1 MTAIGSGAMEW
12 DAEDL
17 PEIIEL
23 SMLDVALDPEKYED
37 EVITLTGY
45 IGESIPP
52 DEMFVSADL
61 RDHPSYGNSEHQ
73 LKLNIRSKVGQWI
86 ESSSK
91 IQVTGTIA
99 YNQRDMNWVMSVQG
113 SEILVDRNHPV
124 EIIRLNWGEEST
136 WSYQSGN
143 LVNIAGYIVV
153 DDNDWHLRGPGG
165 ITICLKPS
173 SDDLAENA
181 NSTLNNEFRMFK
193 ED

>member
-1 MTAIGSGAMEW
+1 
-12 DAEDL
+12 
-17 PEIIEL
+17 
-23 SMLDVALDPEKYED
+23 
-37 EVITLTGY
+37 
-45 IGESIPP
+45 
-52 DEMFVSADL
+52 
-61 RDHPSYGNSEHQ
+61 
-73 LKLNIRSKVGQWI
+73 
-86 ESSSK
+86 
-91 IQVTGTIA
+91 
-99 YNQRDMNWVMSVQG
+99 MSVQG